1 MADSDMVLAYIGK
14 MLGQLGSALGGNQQN
29 LVNFGQQAAAT
40 NENTLA
46 DIQRKKAKEEEEKK
60 QKNGILGDI
69 LNIGGDV
76 ASVAFPELA
85 PVIQPVTKV
94 AAGGVTGGTEGAL
107 MAAAPSALSLGA
119 SQLTKSAAPEV
130 ASKAAAPSPAAPA
143 YDPATQGVNVAKMP
157 TNPLVSSEANPE
169 VPQISGKTVSA
180 GTENFKAGV
189 GNLLAD
195 PSFQSHV
202 SSLISKYNQPEDF
215 TPNTIGMSPDT
226 GFALNKEFADKA
238 ARKQEINLRAQ
249 DRQDR
254 LTQNATENQ
263 FAKERLDISKQSL
276 AAKGPSVKT
285 LGSKPMK
292 QEDGTYAYPALVDG
306 VLQNLPVPGV
316 PVEAQHN
323 TQMTTIGGVPLP
335 VETLI
340 KAHQG
345 DEQAVNDYVDYVN
358 MALPVMQKTAPFRQ
372 VPPQPTFIP
381 GPQQGTGALINRNDP
396 SAATPLDIRTPE
408 QKTADEV
415 AQQIKIDT
423 SKRAEKDQVMQE
435 GQVLESKVVKAV
447 TMALPDMNDKEALTK
462 AIAKGT
468 ENPLVDA
475 ATIKQNYDSFRQSA
489 IPEISAEMNKIKA
502 QAAASSDPTIRAVTP
517 TDVKISNIKFDGI
530 AGTYSYDITILD
542 QNGAA
547 MRPITKQGVVFN
559 APQPTR

>member
-60 QKNGILGDI
+60 QKNGIWGDI

-85 PVIQPVTKV
+85 PVIQPATKA
-94 AAGGVTGGTEGAL
+94 AAGGITGGTEGAVS
-107 MAAAPSALSLGA
+107 AALPSALSMGA
-119 SQLTKSAAPEV
+119 SQLTKAATPAPQTQMSAAPV
-130 ASKAAAPSPAAPA
+130 QAPTQF
-143 YDPATQGVNVAKMP
+143 DPATQGVNVAKMP
-157 TNPLVSSEANPE
+157 TNPLVPAEANPE

-180 GTENFKAGV
+180 GTENIKSGV
-189 GNLLAD
+189 A
-195 PSFQSHV
+195 
-202 SSLISKYNQPEDF
+202 SLISDPNFQAHVSNLIAKYNQPEDF

-381 GPQQGTGALINRNDP
+381 GSQQGTGALIQRSDP

-415 AQQIKIDT
+415 AQKTKLQASARTESAQVTEAVKIIGERIKPIFTVRTGANKTYTFSQDVNT
-423 SKRAEKDQVMQE
+423 VQNL
-435 GQVLESKVVKAV
+435 LE
-447 TMALPDMNDKEALTK
+447 P
-462 AIAKGT
+462 I
-468 ENPLVDA
+468 
-475 ATIKQNYDSFRQSA
+475 
-489 IPEISAEMNKIKA
+489 IKA
-502 QAAASSDPTIRAVTP
+502 DIQ
-517 TDVKISNIKFDGI
+517 KFGGKE
-530 AGTYSYDITILD
+530 GTYTVSKETIPTGPNAGKPVVVVNITHPDGTTEQFGIDEGLEILKEE
-542 QNGAA
+542 Q
-547 MRPITKQGVVFN
+547 
-559 APQPTR
+559 